1 MGIKTEQK
9 EEDIQASSF
18 YIDEAIFFASGGRGM
33 TLKDIK
39 SSIYKEKRC
48 SIFLLRSLFVINL
61 IFLPLMGFYYLL
73 NPDKDY
79 LFGLFFLALCVLFII
94 FFTFLLSKV
103 KEGIEEEYNYIVSIP
118 KQLPDPILDK
128 IYKELESKNK
138 KIERKYEISIEELI
152 FLNDISSLK
161 D

>member
-79 LFGLFFLALCVLFII
+79 LFGLFFLLYVFYLLS
-94 FFTFLLSKV
+94 FLLF
-103 KEGIEEEYNYIVSIP
+103 Y
-118 KQLPDPILDK
+118 
-128 IYKELESKNK
+128 
-138 KIERKYEISIEELI
+138 
-152 FLNDISSLK
+152 
-161 D
+161 